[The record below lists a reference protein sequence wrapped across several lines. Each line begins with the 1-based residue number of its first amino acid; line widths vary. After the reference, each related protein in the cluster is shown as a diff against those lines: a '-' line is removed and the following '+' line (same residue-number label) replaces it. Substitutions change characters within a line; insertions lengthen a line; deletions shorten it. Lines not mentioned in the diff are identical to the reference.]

1 MASVYES
8 LSANLA
14 GTGAGDC
21 LQPPEKPLADDDA
34 EPKPRCSLV
43 RVSLASEVRLAAPS
57 GGFLASWRVRHA
69 AGGAEKGG
77 KSAAKE
83 ARKSRSENC
92 RSGKVMFASPAIKAD
107 GTLYED

>member
-1 MASVYES
+1 M
-8 LSANLA
+8 SANLA

-69 AGGAEKGG
+69 TGGAEKGG
-77 KSAAKE
+77 KSAAMSTSKE
-83 ARKSRSENC
+83 ARKSRSEN
-92 RSGKVMFASPAIKAD
+92 RQSNVRFAGDKSRRHAC
-107 GTLYED
+107 